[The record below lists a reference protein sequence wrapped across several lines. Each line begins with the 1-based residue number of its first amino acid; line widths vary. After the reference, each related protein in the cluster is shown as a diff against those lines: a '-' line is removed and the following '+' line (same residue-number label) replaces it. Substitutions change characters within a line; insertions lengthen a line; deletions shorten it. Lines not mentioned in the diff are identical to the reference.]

1 MELRLSRA
9 LRSFPRRP
17 LQARS
22 PPEGDVPDSR
32 LEKLGFG
39 RVEYDN
45 EGGVHDRSQAE
56 IRDQEPVGVGDKEA
70 MIGVRLD
77 NFEPR
82 DAQRVIILEFTLPLA
97 RAIGRVRGKC
107 EQPGALPSARLR
119 DVGTK
124 ARGQTVCR
132 RWAVRRVAAADHS
145 RSIEDVGVMQTIGLA
160 LIAFG
165 LATPAMADETVPEPY
180 QGVWAAARDCKQN
193 FQNVLATVVNRE
205 LAACR
210 VTHAQSTGRPESH
223 TSTISLNCGGS
234 LRREVWRDETI
245 EGEDYLVIVQLE
257 QGAEAGGPSI
267 DIYKRCPEAPLGEI
281 PLSEIPGNPVAEA
294 APGEKSGTP
303 SRVAPKHPA
312 PHLRATRV
320 RRRTAQ

>member
-1 MELRLSRA
+1 
-9 LRSFPRRP
+9 
-17 LQARS
+17 
-22 PPEGDVPDSR
+22 
-32 LEKLGFG
+32 
-39 RVEYDN
+39 
-45 EGGVHDRSQAE
+45 
-56 IRDQEPVGVGDKEA
+56 
-70 MIGVRLD
+70 
-77 NFEPR
+77 
-82 DAQRVIILEFTLPLA
+82 
-97 RAIGRVRGKC
+97 
-107 EQPGALPSARLR
+107 
-119 DVGTK
+119 
-124 ARGQTVCR
+124 
-132 RWAVRRVAAADHS
+132 
-145 RSIEDVGVMQTIGLA
+145 MQTIGLA

-165 LATPAMADETVPEPY
+165 LATPAMGDETVPERY

-210 VTHAQSTGRPESH
+210 VTHAHSSSRPESH

-234 LRREVWRDETI
+234 LRREIWRDETI

-267 DIYKRCPEAPLGEI
+267 DVYKRCPEAPLGEI
-281 PLSEIPGNPVAEA
+281 PLREIPGNPVAEA